1 MEDDE
6 VMTLG
11 TGDDE
16 RGRIRGRRTPA
27 SLWRRQSTREAAG
40 AGWGGGGSGGGDGEQ
55 EMGRERASDG
65 CLFPGSGAL
74 DEGEKNQGKSRVDR
88 MRKENRSESKC

>member
-1 MEDDE
+1 MEDGE
-6 VMTLG
+6 VTILG
-11 TGDDE
+11 TGNGE

-27 SLWRRQSTREAAG
+27 SLWQHQLTAKAAG

-65 CLFPGSGAL
+65 CLFPGSGVL
-74 DEGEKNQGKSRVDR
+74 DEGEKNQGKS
-88 MRKENRSESKC
+88 